1 MMPMFYNFMSL
12 STTLIVLQSFS
23 KKKKKK
29 KKKNYV
35 DCVTKCQKDVVDEG
49 G

>member
-1 MMPMFYNFMSL
+1 MLPMFYSEPFNYVDCS
-12 STTLIVLQSFS
+12 S
-23 KKKKKK
+23 KK

>member
-12 STTLIVLQSFS
+12 STMLIVLQSFS

-29 KKKNYV
+29 KKKNV

>member
-12 STTLIVLQSFS
+12 STDCSSQ
-23 KKKKKK
+23 KKK